1 MPRKKADASAPAT
14 MNAAPG
20 YGAPAPS
27 QGYGTPAPA
36 QGSAQNAY
44 LGGYGA
50 SANGS
55 NGGPAAFTPPPAR
68 APQNPFINAQF
79 LWTFQRPIKATIK
92 GMRDATG
99 TGNTQFQ
106 RPGQVKRG
114 WYFDL
119 VLENNTEATARI
131 NEGDVR
137 HQKLW
142 AAYQGNIVGKTV
154 VLRLSNPGD
163 IDPLSGRS
171 TKAPWTLDT
180 L

>member
-1 MPRKKADASAPAT
+1 MPRKKTTEPT
-14 MNAAPG
+14 PTTLNAAPG
-20 YGAPAPS
+20 YAAPAP
-27 QGYGTPAPA
+27 
-36 QGSAQNAY
+36 GSAHAAY
-44 LGGYGA
+44 ASGYGA
-50 SANGS
+50 PP
-55 NGGPAAFTPPPAR
+55 GGTAAAAGPTAFTPPPPR
-68 APQNPFINAQF
+68 AAQNPFINAQF

-142 AAYQGNIVGKTV
+142 AAYQGNIIGKTV
-154 VLRLSNPGD
+154 VLRLANPGD
-163 IDPLSGRS
+163 IDPLSGRP